1 MGENRVAGIALI
13 AGALAGVVTMAFHP
27 TGLDLLQPG
36 EQAARA
42 AWRGAAV
49 HWLALGSVPLL
60 VLGFLGVSRR
70 LCLRRSEVSAAFI
83 VYALASVAVMC
94 AAVLSGLVA
103 TPLTR
108 QVLAAEPPDRP
119 VLHALLAYTGRL
131 NQGFATVFVAGS
143 SVAMI
148 LWSVSI
154 LRTRLLTG
162 VAGTLGCVIGSVT
175 LVGLASGH
183 LRLNVHGFGAV
194 VAAQSAWA
202 VLLGILLCRTG
213 NPAPAE

>member
-1 MGENRVAGIALI
+1 MEENRVAGIALI

-27 TGLDLLQPG
+27 TGHELLQQG
-36 EQAARA
+36 EEAARA

-49 HWLALGSVPLL
+49 HWLAIASVPLL

-70 LCLRRSEVSAAFI
+70 LCLRRSEVAGAFI

-108 QVLAAEPPDRP
+108 RILTAEPPDRA
-119 VLHALLAYTGRL
+119 VLYALLEYTGRL

-175 LVGLASGH
+175 LVGLAAGH
-183 LRLNVHGFGAV
+183 LRLNVHGFGVV
-194 VAAQSAWA
+194 VAAQSVWT
-202 VLLGILLCRTG
+202 VLLGVLLYRTG
-213 NPAPAE
+213 SPAPAE